1 MQIQDPHWHLLVNH
15 FPIVLSMAATCMLL
29 LALMRRQQKFA
40 QTSLLVMVAAGLS
53 GILANSTGEGAE
65 EAVENLP
72 GFSGS
77 LIHQHED
84 AAYIGMIVL
93 MIAGGLALLAWLW
106 LQRAKGYRLLPIAI
120 VTIAAI
126 AASGGMMR
134 TGYSGGQIRHS
145 EIRKND
151 PTVQQ
156 PVRVGT
162 EDDD

>member
-1 MQIQDPHWHLLVNH
+1 
-15 FPIVLSMAATCMLL
+15 
-29 LALMRRQQKFA
+29 
-40 QTSLLVMVAAGLS
+40 
-53 GILANSTGEGAE
+53 
-65 EAVENLP
+65 
-72 GFSGS
+72 
-77 LIHQHED
+77 
-84 AAYIGMIVL
+84 MIVL

-120 VTIAAI
+120 VTI